1 MTRWLIGTIFF
12 SFCPLTLLA
21 AQNDSALLD
30 TLASDPNLRVT
41 SEVALYQSDRL
52 QEVFFADTAAV
63 GDYGVRDVVELTIE
77 VSGVPVSVRITEM
90 VDSAAAFGLF
100 TYQREP
106 GRAGYAPAF
115 VGTEGYSDSGRVVFW
130 QASFVV
136 ELEGPTEASQSLG
149 RALSG
154 AITAPSRKPPVSA
167 SLPSRGLVTDSERY
181 IVTASWVRERL
192 GLDPDLLG
200 FENDVEMATASYQEG
215 PARATL
221 ALLSYPTPQLARL
234 HSDAWLSA
242 VGNPGPTRRS
252 GLLFGIVTSTNSPD
266 FSEAILS
273 ELSSQFDIT
282 WEEGPRDPL
291 TIQQIILTA
300 FTWIGIAM
308 VFTMVAGFGVGGLR
322 IYMKTRYGH
331 GWFGETESPGFLQL
345 NLDQSVTDD
354 PLDSGPPPGGP

>member
-1 MTRWLIGTIFF
+1 MTRCLTGALLFF
-12 SFCPLTLLA
+12 PLTLLA
-21 AQNDSALLD
+21 TQNDSALLD
-30 TLASDPNLRVT
+30 TLASDPNLRIT
-41 SEVALYQSDRL
+41 SEVVHYEGDRL
-52 QEVFFADTAAV
+52 QEVFFADIGV
-63 GDYGVRDVVELTIE
+63 VEDYGVRDVNELTVE

-90 VDSAAAFGLF
+90 ADSAAAFGLF
-100 TYQREP
+100 TYGRE
-106 GRAGYAPAF
+106 ADQTDYAPSV
-115 VGTEGYSDSGRVVFW
+115 VGTEGYSESGRLVFW

-136 ELEGPTEASQSLG
+136 ELEGPAGASQSIG

-167 SLPSRGLVTDSERY
+167 SLPSTGLVADSERY
-181 IVTASWVRERL
+181 IVTASLVRQRL
-192 GLDPDLLG
+192 GLDPELLG

-234 HSDAWLSA
+234 HSEAWLSA
-242 VGNPGPTRRS
+242 VADPGPTRRS

-266 FSEAILS
+266 LSEAILS

-282 WEEGPRDPL
+282 WQERPRDPL

-300 FTWIGIAM
+300 FTWIGIAL
-308 VFTMVAGFGVGGLR
+308 VFTLVAGFGVGGLR

-331 GWFGETESPGFLQL
+331 GWFGETESSGFLQL
-345 NLDQSVTDD
+345 NLDQSVNDD
-354 PLDSGPPPGGP
+354 TLDAGPPPGVP